1 MQIKVCGLR
10 NPDNILAVAA
20 LPVDFIGL
28 ILYPGSP
35 RYAAS
40 DAMMEWLEQ
49 NRSAFS
55 NLKIAGVFVNAEIE
69 EVLNA
74 VHDYHLDFVQLH
86 GDERPDYCRE
96 LDSFR
101 SLSSMRTAKL
111 IKAFRVDEHFD
122 FSSVSPY
129 ASWCS
134 YALFDTRSTEYGGTG
149 KHFDWELLRQ
159 YGGPLPFLLSG
170 GIGEEDA
177 EALRQFR
184 HPLMLGVDIN
194 SRFESAPAQKDVE
207 KINRF
212 IQTLRA

>member
-1 MQIKVCGLR
+1 MKIKVCGLR
-10 NPDNILAVAA
+10 NPGNILHIAA

-40 DAMMEWLEQ
+40 EALAEWIEQ
-49 NRSAFS
+49 QRAALSQVE
-55 NLKIAGVFVNAEIE
+55 IVGVFVNAEIE

-74 VHDYHLDFVQLH
+74 VYDYRLDYVQLH
-86 GDERPDYCRE
+86 GDESPDYCRE
-96 LDSFR
+96 LGSFR
-101 SLSSMRTAKL
+101 SLSSMSAVKF

-122 FSSVSPY
+122 FSSVAPY

-149 KHFDWELLRQ
+149 KHFDWELLQQ

-170 GIGEEDA
+170 GIGEEDVT
-177 EALRQFR
+177 ALRRFS

-194 SRFESAPAQKDVE
+194 SRFESAPAEKDVE

-212 IQTLRA
+212 IQTLRT

>member
-1 MQIKVCGLR
+1 MKIKVCGLR

-20 LPVDFIGL
+20 LPVDFIGI
-28 ILYPGSP
+28 ILYAGSP

-40 DAMMEWLEQ
+40 EQMIEWLEQ
-49 NRSAFS
+49 NPSA
-55 NLKIAGVFVNAEIE
+55 LAGVKITGVFVNAEIE

-74 VHDYHLDFVQLH
+74 VHDYRLDFVQLH
-86 GDERPDYCRE
+86 GDESPDYCRE

-101 SLSSMRTAKL
+101 MLSSMRTAKL
-111 IKAFRVDEHFD
+111 IKAFRVDEQFD
-122 FSSVSPY
+122 FSSVAPY

-134 YALFDTRSTEYGGTG
+134 YALFDTRSAEYGGSG

-170 GIGEEDA
+170 GIAEEDA
-177 EALRQFR
+177 EALLQFR
-184 HPLMLGVDIN
+184 HPLMMGVDIN
-194 SRFESAPAQKDVE
+194 SRFETAPAEKDVE

-212 IQTLRA
+212 IQTLRR